1 MPPSGTVLGLDEAGR
16 GSLVGPLVLG
26 GFLAREATLPRLP
39 EIGVAD
45 SKLLEPTTREE
56 VFRLLPSLGRR
67 YAIEVPPAT
76 VDRYVRRGRLNRLE
90 AEGFAQ
96 IVRWARPARV
106 FVDACDPVAARFG
119 AHIDRLAGSIC
130 DVHAS
135 HRADAEIPVVGA
147 ASIVAK
153 VRRDRAVGR
162 LHRELGQDFG
172 SGYPSDERTVTFV
185 REALQRAPRDPSWL
199 RISWATT
206 ERLKRE
212 FPAVTLDQ
220 FPP

>member
-1 MPPSGTVLGLDEAGR
+1 MAPGGTVLGLDEAGR

-26 GFLAREATLPRLP
+26 GFLTREETLSRLP

-45 SKLLEPTTREE
+45 SKLLAPGAREQ
-56 VFRLLPSLGRR
+56 VFRLLPSVGRR
-67 YAIEVPPAT
+67 YAIEVPPST

-90 AEGFAQ
+90 AECFAQ
-96 IVRWARPARV
+96 IVRRARPTTV
-106 FVDACDPVAARFG
+106 FVDACDPVAERFG
-119 AHIDRLAGSIC
+119 RHIHGLSGSIC
-130 DVHAS
+130 MVHAS

-185 REALQRAPRDPSWL
+185 REALQRASHDPSWL
-199 RISWATT
+199 RSSWATT